1 MTRKSLELS
10 VDGCPGFDCRQSFI
24 SFLKRLN
31 LFWYPPSPFL
41 NEFRAHLSRD
51 KRPGLEANSSRHLV
65 SRLHLDLH
73 TTSRHLI
80 LSSFWIHVFRV
91 APSCRLPYKNCI
103 CTSFF
108 PSIPPPP
115 SVTQTTKKLFC
126 FCLNMVY
133 MPLIF

>member
-1 MTRKSLELS
+1 MDVRGSTALNRKLS
-10 VDGCPGFDCRQSFI
+10 I
-24 SFLKRLN
+24 SYSKRLD

-41 NEFRAHLSRD
+41 NEFLAHFSRD
-51 KRPGLEANSSRHLV
+51 KRPGLEANNSRHLV

-73 TTSRHLI
+73 TPSRHLI
-80 LSSFWIHVFRV
+80 LSFWIHVFSV

-108 PSIPPPP
+108 SPIPPPP